1 MFCNDNYRFFILEKS
16 LLNGIALGAVFKK
29 VEVKVKYDEFAAKRK
44 NFKHFH
50 NHSYNNSIAHLLY
63 LQNDC
68 MQKIFLFILILF
80 RLNFGSAQ
88 NIEVLADS
96 YYKKGEFKKALVIYE
111 NLIKEKPYSYK
122 YVLKLVDTHQQLEQ
136 FNDAENILVQRI
148 EKRQNPILLIELG
161 YNFQLK
167 DSTDKATKFYN
178 DAIAYVDEN
187 PNYIYGIAKN
197 FEDHSLL
204 DQAIQVYDKGQ
215 LLTPD
220 KNYSIQLARIYGDQ
234 GDIEK
239 MFTNYIDYIAYKPNY
254 LNNIKRAVSDFISEN
269 NTNENNTYLRRAL
282 LKKIQQEPN
291 PYWYEML
298 SWLYVQEKAYNKSFI
313 QERALYKRNPESLDR
328 IIELALTALND
339 KDNDTAKAIFNY
351 ILETTQDAGTAL
363 TAHQYILEIDTKNAN
378 VKELKRIDDTYNNLF
393 HEFGKSEVTLP
404 LQLAY
409 GNFLAFHQKN
419 TESATAFLR
428 QSLKLSI
435 SEFQE
440 AKVKLLLADILVLQ
454 EKFNEALIFYSQIQA
469 NLKNST
475 ISQEARFKVAK
486 TSYYKG
492 DFDWA
497 ESQLKILKSSTSQL
511 IANDALDLKL
521 LISDN
526 KFEDSLQTALK
537 YYARADL
544 FAFQNKTD
552 DAISLLDKI
561 LKEHKGESITDQ
573 ALYQQAKL
581 FEQKKEYNK
590 AENNYLLIIKD
601 YREDILADDAHYHLA
616 ELYNTH
622 LAKPEDA
629 KQLFEKII
637 FEFEDSIYFIEARKK
652 FRRLRGDTIN

>member
-44 NFKHFH
+44 
-50 NHSYNNSIAHLLY
+50 Y

-282 LKKIQQEPN
+282 LKKIQQ
-291 PYWYEML
+291 
-298 SWLYVQEKAYNKSFI
+298 
-313 QERALYKRNPESLDR
+313 
-328 IIELALTALND
+328 
-339 KDNDTAKAIFNY
+339 
-351 ILETTQDAGTAL
+351 
-363 TAHQYILEIDTKNAN
+363 
-378 VKELKRIDDTYNNLF
+378 
-393 HEFGKSEVTLP
+393 
-404 LQLAY
+404 
-409 GNFLAFHQKN
+409 
-419 TESATAFLR
+419 
-428 QSLKLSI
+428 
-435 SEFQE
+435 
-440 AKVKLLLADILVLQ
+440 
-454 EKFNEALIFYSQIQA
+454 
-469 NLKNST
+469 
-475 ISQEARFKVAK
+475 
-486 TSYYKG
+486 
-492 DFDWA
+492 
-497 ESQLKILKSSTSQL
+497 
-511 IANDALDLKL
+511 
-521 LISDN
+521 
-526 KFEDSLQTALK
+526 
-537 YYARADL
+537 
-544 FAFQNKTD
+544 
-552 DAISLLDKI
+552 
-561 LKEHKGESITDQ
+561 
-573 ALYQQAKL
+573 
-581 FEQKKEYNK
+581 
-590 AENNYLLIIKD
+590 
-601 YREDILADDAHYHLA
+601 
-616 ELYNTH
+616 
-622 LAKPEDA
+622 
-629 KQLFEKII
+629 
-637 FEFEDSIYFIEARKK
+637 
-652 FRRLRGDTIN
+652 